1 MREAVYDYNK
11 TAMRTCVD
19 QDHEAMLHD
28 IIRLPSEASVDYDH
42 EAMLHDIIKL
52 PHEVRVDHDHE
63 LQVHDIIKRRAGA
76 IQISGAP
83 ALYIHDNAYEVL
95 ILFISL

>member
-1 MREAVYDYNK
+1 MFKWWKTGRNAREIILREAVYDYNK

-19 QDHEAMLHD
+19 QDHE
-28 IIRLPSEASVDYDH
+28 
-42 EAMLHDIIKL
+42 
-52 PHEVRVDHDHE
+52 
-63 LQVHDIIKRRAGA
+63 LQVHDLIKRRAGA